1 MANVKGG
8 IIAKTQNK
16 AVAEAKAPAYNL
28 RITVR

>member
-16 AVAEAKAPAYNL
+16 AVAEAKAPTKGSL
-28 RITVR
+28 L